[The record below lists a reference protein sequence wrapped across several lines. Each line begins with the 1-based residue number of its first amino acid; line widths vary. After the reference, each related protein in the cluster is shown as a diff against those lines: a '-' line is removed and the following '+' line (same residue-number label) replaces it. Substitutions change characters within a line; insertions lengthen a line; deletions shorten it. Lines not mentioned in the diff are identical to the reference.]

1 MQPFLT
7 AAQMRSIE
15 TAAME
20 SGRVR
25 ELALME
31 CAGQA
36 VADSILARWPDVAG
50 PESDGP
56 RRPVMVLCGPGNNGG
71 DGFVVARLL
80 VAQGCRVEVFLLGQ
94 PDALPPSA
102 RRNCERWQGLGPLRP
117 LAEAAGMVQAT
128 NDTLVVDALFGTG
141 LSRPLSG
148 VAQAL
153 FGRLAALRRR
163 DDGPRLVAVDILS
176 GLCSDSGRVLGE
188 DTGPE
193 LPAADLTVTF
203 EAARLGHVLSAGA
216 GLSGRLVVAPIGLA
230 PELAALAAGGG
241 LAEAARPDPSA
252 LAKDPGAHKYDHGHA
267 VILSSGAGR
276 SGAARLAARGALR
289 IGAGLVTLGA
299 PVDALPEIAAQ
310 ITALMLRRIDG
321 EADLARMLS
330 DRRLNALCLG
340 PGLGGERARELVP
353 AALAAGR
360 ALVLDADALTAFAD
374 APQELFA
381 RLHPRCVLTPHGG
394 EFARL
399 FPDIA
404 ARLRAPASEGP
415 AFSRADAVRA
425 AAAEAG
431 CVVLLKGRDTLIAT
445 PRGQV
450 RVNAA
455 TGARA
460 APWLATAGAGDVLAG
475 FLTGLL
481 ARGLEPLAAAETAA
495 WLHLEA
501 ARGFGAGLIAE
512 DIPDALPDILRR
524 F

>member
-15 TAAME
+15 SAAME

-36 VADSILARWPDVAG
+36 VADSILAQWPDVAG
-50 PESDGP
+50 PESDGL

-71 DGFVVARLL
+71 DGFVAARLL
-80 VAQGCRVEVFLLGQ
+80 AAHGSRVEVFLLGQ

-102 RRNCERWQGLGPLRP
+102 RRNCERWQGIGPLRP
-117 LAEAAGMVQAT
+117 LAEAAGMAQAT
-128 NDTLVVDALFGTG
+128 NDTVVVDALFGTG

-148 VAQAL
+148 VARDL
-153 FGRLAALRRR
+153 FGRLAALRHR
-163 DDGPRLVAVDILS
+163 DNGPRLVAVDILS
-176 GLCSDSGRVLGE
+176 GLCSDSGRVLGD

-267 VILSSGAGR
+267 LILSGGAGR

-299 PVDALPEIAAQ
+299 PPDALPEIAAQ
-310 ITALMLRRIDG
+310 ITALMLRRING
-321 EADLARMLS
+321 RGDLVRMLA
-330 DRRLNALCLG
+330 DRRVNALCLG
-340 PGLGGERARELVP
+340 PGLGVGRARELVP

-404 ARLRAPASEGP
+404 ARLQAPALEGP

-501 ARGFGAGLIAE
+501 ARDFGAGLVAE
-512 DIPDALPDILRR
+512 DIPEALPDVLRR